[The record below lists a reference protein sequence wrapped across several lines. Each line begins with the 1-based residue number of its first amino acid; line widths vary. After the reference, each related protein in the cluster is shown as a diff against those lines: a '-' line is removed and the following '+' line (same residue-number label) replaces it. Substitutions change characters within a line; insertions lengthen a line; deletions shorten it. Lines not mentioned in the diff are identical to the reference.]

1 MADKWMD
8 DRDRSMRDRDW
19 RRSEDMNREGGR
31 YAGGEDRSFGSV
43 EDYESSFGAQRS
55 GPGRDR
61 VFGERETGMGYGGE
75 SYGRGRGGG
84 YRGGQQGSQRGQ
96 SRQGGWQDRDYQGVS
111 PAMQNDE
118 YDLEHRAERYQQS
131 HQAGRG
137 GQGSERGGRY
147 LGDAGRERIYRQ
159 EYGQGG
165 VEYGD
170 VPRGYDADRE
180 RDHRRGHFAEDYS
193 GNMFASG
200 DMASGGTGGY
210 DYERGYGD
218 GGRGEDRGQ
227 RFERGGREAG
237 DFFRRAGERV
247 ASWFGA
253 EDQDRDRGRGR
264 DGGRDY
270 RGMGPKGYKRAD
282 ERISDEAHE
291 RLTDD
296 PWVDATNV
304 SISVSGGEIT
314 LAGTVESREA
324 KHRAERCVEDISGV
338 NHVQNNLRIDRG
350 NPLTSPGAGYGDSV
364 LQHQMRG
371 ETGSGEEIPGAR
383 TAGASSAESTRGAS
397 GVTNGSSTRS
407 SSTDTG
413 KSR

>member
-8 DRDRSMRDRDW
+8 DRERGMRERDW
-19 RRSEDMNREGGR
+19 RRSEEASRGQAR
-31 YAGGEDRSFGSV
+31 YSGGEDRSFGGSV

-61 VFGERETGMGYGGE
+61 VFGERETGMGYGG
-75 SYGRGRGGG
+75 GRDSASRNSQGRQ
-84 YRGGQQGSQRGQ
+84 GGQS
-96 SRQGGWQDRDYQGVS
+96 GWQDRDYQGVS

-118 YDLEHRAERYQQS
+118 YDFEHRAERYQRS
-131 HQAGRG
+131 HPVERG
-137 GQGSERGGRY
+137 GQGGGGRFY
-147 LGDAGRERIYRQ
+147 GDGGRDRIYRQ

-170 VPRGYDADRE
+170 VPRGYDADRNY
-180 RDHRRGHFAEDYS
+180 RGGDFRSHR
-193 GNMFASG
+193 
-200 DMASGGTGGY
+200 MASGGTGGY

-218 GGRGEDRGQ
+218 AGRGYEDRDRGERWEQ
-227 RFERGGREAG
+227 RGREAGRDTG
-237 DFFRRAGERV
+237 DFFRRAGEKV
-247 ASWFGA
+247 ASWFGGG
-253 EDQDRDRGRGR
+253 ETDERDRNRS
-264 DGGRDY
+264 RDY

-296 PWVDATNV
+296 PWVDATNIM
-304 SISVSGGEIT
+304 ISVSGGEIT
-314 LAGTVESREA
+314 LSGTVENREA
-324 KHRAERCVEDISGV
+324 KHRAERAVEDLSGV

-350 NPLTSPGAGYGDSV
+350 NPLTSAGSGYGDSV

-371 ETGSGEEIPGAR
+371 ETGSGEAIPGAT
-383 TAGASSAESTRGAS
+383 TAGSKAGDGSQS
-397 GVTNGSSTRS
+397 GTNGRST
-407 SSTDTG
+407 STDSG